1 MNVSEYKKFINE
13 QLDRTL
19 AEVGDVPVVMWY
31 HDRSLSEHV
40 PTLVT
45 NRVDIYVDIYTGKG
59 DRSDNGRRGMVLIL
73 GE

>member
-45 NRVDIYVDIYTGKG
+45 NRVDIYTGKG